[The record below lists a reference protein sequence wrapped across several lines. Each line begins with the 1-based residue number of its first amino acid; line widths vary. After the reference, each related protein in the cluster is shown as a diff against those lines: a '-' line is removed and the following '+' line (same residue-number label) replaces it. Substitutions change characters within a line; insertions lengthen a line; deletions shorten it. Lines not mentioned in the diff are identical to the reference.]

1 MQEAVV
7 EKKIPQTH
15 VNLNIDHSQDCTFI
29 LEISVS
35 KFID

>member
-1 MQEAVV
+1 M
-7 EKKIPQTH
+7 EKKIPKMQ
-15 VNLNIDHSQDCTFI
+15 VNLNIDHSQDCTFT